1 MGDYHE
7 ILMKFLFASGYYL
20 GSHRKLSENYAMH
33 AIIQKFM
40 KLWLRK
46 LLGKSKEIRMTNLT
60 KLSDTLELLELF
72 QELVRKFL

>member
-1 MGDYHE
+1 
-7 ILMKFLFASGYYL
+7 
-20 GSHRKLSENYAMH
+20 MH

-46 LLGKSKEIRMTNLT
+46 LLGKSKEIRMTNLA